1 MTITDYDR
9 RTGRP
14 LVNGR
19 EAVAELSDGELEI
32 ELTIAGM
39 QPRRRGARFDS
50 LLNERARRRTGPRR
64 PPRRP
69 S

>member
-32 ELTIAGM
+32 ELTIAAM
-39 QPRRRGARFDS
+39 QARQRGTRFDT
-50 LLNERARRRTGPRR
+50 LLKERARRRTRPRR